1 MICLE
6 LASDS
11 DEDTALFVKQLANKL
26 MQAFNKGL
34 DYLDIVLA
42 IDNGSASVDSQALLL
57 AVRGHLKAVADRI
70 EEEEKRLLPDL
81 DSLATANIEFYD
93 QEKLR
98 NQIRLRFAIQRF
110 LSDSYES
117 HSKLGWQSGW
127 LASFGRGASAPI

>member
-11 DEDTALFVKQLANKL
+11 DEDKALFGKQLANKL

-42 IDNGSASVDSQALLL
+42 IDNGSASVDIQALLL
-57 AVRGHLKAVADRI
+57 AVRGHLQAVADRI

-81 DSLATANIEFYD
+81 DSLATVNIEFYD

-110 LSDSYES
+110 LSDTYES
-117 HSKLGWQSGW
+117 HSK
-127 LASFGRGASAPI
+127 

>member
-117 HSKLGWQSGW
+117 HSKLGWLAGW